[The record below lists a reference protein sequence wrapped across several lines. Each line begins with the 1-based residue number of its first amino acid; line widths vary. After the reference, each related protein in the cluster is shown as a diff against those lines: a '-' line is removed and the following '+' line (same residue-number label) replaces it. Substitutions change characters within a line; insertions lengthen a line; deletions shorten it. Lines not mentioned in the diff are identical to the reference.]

1 MENDIGTLWLIVAT
15 VLVLSMQAGFLM
27 LEGGRVRAKNSIN
40 VAQKNVT
47 DLVIAW
53 VAFIAAGSFIMFG
66 LSVSNIMDAGR
77 TMADVTHTLSP
88 LHLLYQLAFCST
100 AATIVSGAVAERFSF
115 RAYIVL
121 TIVVAGLIYPLIG
134 RLVWGNTYD
143 TGVSAWLAELGFHDF
158 AGSTVVHSLGA
169 WVGFVAILMIGPRT
183 GRFDEHGNPNN
194 MPAYNAVMAL
204 FGVFVLLFGWLGFN
218 GGSVSPADP
227 LLSAVLFN
235 TMTAGAFGG
244 CLGMLIG
251 AWLDN
256 GAFNPSRVTSG
267 ILGGLVACTAN
278 VDFLN
283 LNEAMIVG
291 SAGGAIATYS
301 AHVLLHRF
309 KVDDPLDV
317 VATHGFAGVFGT
329 LAVAFVMPVSAMKS
343 SSRLI
348 QFAVQSAGVLV
359 VAIITG
365 LATYLTLAVLKR
377 FMEVRVSADAEHIG
391 LNYTEHG
398 ESIGIARLQSALN
411 GTLQDNTSFA
421 SGVAANAINADDEH
435 SELANTLNQVI
446 DKYESAS
453 AQIRVAQNR
462 FKQFA
467 ETASDWL
474 WEANANL
481 DITFIHANAAENTDY
496 APLRKLAGK
505 NLFDILKINTL
516 EEKQVKDQFA
526 RGKTIPVFEAILCPV
541 KSQIKHI
548 DVEIRAIPHFDEH
561 GRLVGFRGTM
571 TDISVRKAAEA
582 QALYMS
588 MHDEL
593 TGLPNRRVLSSNL
606 EESIER
612 AGQHRQSVVVAAVD
626 LDGFKAVNDAYGHAV
641 GDELLKQVAERFAR
655 TLRPVD
661 LAYRT
666 GGDEFVIIF
675 DGLEQDSAVH
685 VSHAVSSR
693 LIEKIGEPY
702 SVKNLDVNIGASIGL
717 ASYPRD
723 EHSAPDLLRMADLAM
738 YAAKDAGKNCAISF
752 DHTHDTDAKMQRR
765 LEQDLRKALEYDEFY
780 LMYQPQVD
788 TVTEQTVG
796 FEALI
801 RWAHPELGDIQPG
814 DFIPMAEK
822 LNLMDGIGHHVLD
835 KACQF
840 ASTWS
845 AYFGQTIPRLAV
857 NVSPRQFGNRDFFI
871 GVVQTLERHKLDASS
886 LELEIT
892 EEVLVDNVN
901 NVSTVL
907 EKLRDIGVHI
917 AVDDFGSGKTSLRY
931 LNQFPLNT
939 IKIDQSFVS
948 DIGVNEKATE
958 ITHTIVTL
966 GRKLGIKVIA
976 EGVEDDS
983 QLELL
988 RQWKCD
994 QIQGFIYSRPMTQ
1007 NAVTRWMEIQDIQH
1021 LRNAA

>member
-1 MENDIGTLWLIVAT
+1 MQNDIGTLWLIVAT

-47 DLVIAW
+47 DLVLAW
-53 VAFIAAGSFIMFG
+53 VAFISLGSWIMFG
-66 LSVSNIMDAGR
+66 LSASNIMDAD
-77 TMADVTHTLSP
+77 TIMANATHTLSP
-88 LHLLYQLAFCST
+88 LHLIYQLAFCST

-115 RAYIVL
+115 RAYMVL
-121 TIVVAGLIYPLIG
+121 TIVVAGLIYPLVG
-134 RLVWGNTYD
+134 RLVWGDIYNT
-143 TGVSAWLAELGFHDF
+143 GARAWLAELGFIDF

-183 GRFDEHGNPNN
+183 GRFDEHGNPRN
-194 MPAYNAVMAL
+194 MPAYNAVIAL
-204 FGVFVLLFGWLGFN
+204 FGVFILLFGWLGFN
-218 GGSVSPADP
+218 GGSVPPSDP
-227 LLSAVLFN
+227 LLSAVLFA
-235 TMTAGAFGG
+235 TLTAGAFGG
-244 CLGMLIG
+244 CLGMGIG

-267 ILGGLVACTAN
+267 ILGGLVACTAS
-278 VDFLN
+278 VHLLDMY
-283 LNEAMIVG
+283 EAMLVG
-291 SAGGAIATYS
+291 AAGGAIATYG
-301 AHVLLHRF
+301 AHILLHRF
-309 KVDDPLDV
+309 KVDDPLDA

-329 LAVAFVMPVSAMKS
+329 LAVAFVMPVSAIQS

-348 QFAVQSAGVLV
+348 QFAVQGVGVLV

-365 LATYLTLAVLKR
+365 VATYLTLTVLKR

-411 GTLQDNTSFA
+411 GTLQDNASFA

-446 DKYESAS
+446 GKYESAS
-453 AQIRVAQNR
+453 EQIRIAQNR

-474 WEANANL
+474 WEADANL
-481 DITFIHANAAENTDY
+481 DITFIHANAAENTGY
-496 APLRKLAGK
+496 APLYKLAGK
-505 NLFDILKINTL
+505 NLFDILKIDSL

-526 RGKTIPVFEAILCPV
+526 RGKTIPVFEAVLCLV
-541 KSQIKHI
+541 KNRIKQI
-548 DVEIRAIPHFDEH
+548 DVEIRAIPHLDEH
-561 GRLVGFRGTM
+561 EKLIGFRGTM

-582 QALYMS
+582 KALYMS

-593 TGLPNRRVLSSNL
+593 TGLPNRRVLFNNL
-606 EESIER
+606 EESIRR
-612 AGQHRQSVVVAAVD
+612 ASQYTQSVVVAAVD

-641 GDELLKQVAERFAR
+641 GDELLKQVATRFAR

-685 VSHAVSSR
+685 VSHAVSTR

-702 SVKNLDVNIGASIGL
+702 SVQNLNVNIGASIGL
-717 ASYPRD
+717 ASYPKD
-723 EHSAPDLLRMADLAM
+723 DHSAHDLLRMADLAM
-738 YAAKDAGKNCAISF
+738 YAAKEAGKNCAIRFNHS
-752 DHTHDTDAKMQRR
+752 HDTDAKMQRR
-765 LEQDLRKALEYDEFY
+765 LEQDLRKAIEYDEFY

-801 RWAHPELGDIQPG
+801 RWAHPELGEIQPG
-814 DFIPMAEK
+814 DFIPVAEK
-822 LNLMDGIGHHVLD
+822 LNIMDSIGNHVLD

-845 AYFGQTIPRLAV
+845 PYFAETIPRLAV
-857 NVSPRQFGNRDFFI
+857 NVSPRQFANRDFFT
-871 GVVQTLERHKLDASS
+871 GVVQTLERHKLDPSS

-892 EEVLVDNVN
+892 EEVLVDNFN
-901 NVSTVL
+901 RVSAVL
-907 EKLRDIGVHI
+907 GKLRDIGVHI
-917 AVDDFGSGKTSLRY
+917 AVDDFGSGQTSLRY
-931 LNQFPLNT
+931 LNQFPLDT
-939 IKIDQSFVS
+939 IKIDQSFIS
-948 DIGVNEKATE
+948 NIGINEKATE
-958 ITHTIVTL
+958 ITHTIVVL
-966 GRKLGIKVIA
+966 GRKLGINVIA
-976 EGVEDDS
+976 EGVEENS

-994 QIQGFIYSRPMTQ
+994 QIQGFLFSRPMTQ
-1007 NAVTRWMEIQDIQH
+1007 NAVTRWMEIQDEHQ
-1021 LRNAA
+1021 LRKSA